1 MSCRAGSPYPAALKT
16 PFMKGHGMK
25 KARLRF
31 LAASLFIIFSVI
43 GTEVFFCPYRWSG
56 TPKALFLIKYHG
68 KWGFIDETGRIVIS
82 PKYEVRGGND
92 IELWDAVVKK
102 NIQGIPLPGYRIF
115 PRKSE
120 NGLTVK
126 TIGKHCGFVDSTGKL
141 VIPAIYDYAKE
152 FSEGFAVVWEGS
164 YWGHIDKTGNLL
176 NNAQFGG
183 ADSFSEGFACV
194 HTKEGVGYIDK
205 TGQFV
210 IKPQFDCPQSSYDG
224 LRSFYS
230 GLAAVVNA
238 NEKWGFIDKTG
249 KLVIGYQFDEVR
261 PFSEGLAAVCIGSK
275 WGYIDRTGAMVIA
288 TQFEYASCFEYGL
301 AGVMTRDRVPNS
313 MTGPIGEMGYID
325 RSGRFVWGPY
335 DTEPFLTRL
344 DLFCKPVVDLFDRV
358 DAWSQRLT
366 E

>member
-1 MSCRAGSPYPAALKT
+1 
-16 PFMKGHGMK
+16 
-25 KARLRF
+25 
-31 LAASLFIIFSVI
+31 
-43 GTEVFFCPYRWSG
+43 
-56 TPKALFLIKYHG
+56 
-68 KWGFIDETGRIVIS
+68 
-82 PKYEVRGGND
+82 
-92 IELWDAVVKK
+92 
-102 NIQGIPLPGYRIF
+102 
-115 PRKSE
+115 
-120 NGLTVK
+120 
-126 TIGKHCGFVDSTGKL
+126 
-141 VIPAIYDYAKE
+141 
-152 FSEGFAVVWEGS
+152 VVWEGS

-230 GLAAVVNA
+230 GLAAVVYA